1 MMAKSNIGRKTI
13 VFNLDDPF
21 QKELFDYVNK
31 YKNFSYYG
39 KSLIQRDY
47 DSKGEMKKE
56 HIRKESGGIE
66 IKVGNGNTK
75 YL

>member
-1 MMAKSNIGRKTI
+1 MAKANIGRKTI

-21 QKELFDYVNK
+21 QRELFEYVNK

-47 DSKGEMKKE
+47 DSKGEHKKD
-56 HIRKESGGIE
+56 HVRKDSGGIE
-66 IKVGNGNTK
+66 IKVGNHKAK